1 MINLKTFLTHLG
13 GENDMKSY
21 CIKDS
26 LTGHVFKVLM
36 TEEEFKEFLDKYN
49 DMSECIDCVECDDAP
64 SLCIE

>member
-1 MINLKTFLTHLG
+1 
-13 GENDMKSY
+13 MKSY

-36 TEEEFKEFLDKYN
+36 TEEEFKEFLDKYT